1 MDEHQI
7 SELLRRAN
15 VIDVADL
22 PDPRESPEARRLL
35 ESILGNVAGAQ
46 GAPEAE
52 ALAPGSSVRA
62 SRSGRQRRR
71 RLAAIVVVAGA
82 AAAGAGVLA
91 LTLTGGSKPTRS
103 PFLVQAIRAPS
114 PSWGAYTRG
123 TTWSFG
129 DTTGNADS
137 HCVGL
142 ALTVFGCSGI
152 LSLPSAPAQAPS
164 ATAPVRTSSTVVV
177 EGGTAAQQRLLR
189 SVLSGMP
196 TTTIERIVISAT
208 GSHVSLRMTADDL
221 SMRSLWEEAL
231 VAGAFR
237 DLAQAADDAVK
248 VSLVNG
254 EASGVIPPGP
264 EKALTRAKL
273 GDAKTAREVF
283 ESAAAKIGEPLSAL
297 TIYQPDGVA
306 IAATFES
313 NDPASFLVKKM
324 PAFLAA
330 VGDRWRDYDGT
341 YIRLID
347 GSGATVWETSSAG
360 RISEG
365 SVGSREDLAACGP
378 VQSWGPYP
386 GPPPCSAK

>member
-35 ESILGNVAGAQ
+35 ESILGNVAGNRP
-46 GAPEAE
+46 APNAE
-52 ALAPGSSVRA
+52 TLARGRSVRA
-62 SRSGRQRRR
+62 RSGRQRRP
-71 RLAAIVVVAGA
+71 RLAPVFVAA
-82 AAAGAGVLA
+82 VAAAGIGVSA
-91 LTLTGGSKPTRS
+91 LMLTGGSKPARS

-114 PSWGAYTRG
+114 STWGGDTRN

-129 DTTGNADS
+129 AATGNADS

-142 ALTVFGCSGI
+142 PLIVFGCSGT
-152 LSLPSAPAQAPS
+152 LSLPSAPAQSP
-164 ATAPVRTSSTVVV
+164 ATTAAARTSSTVV
-177 EGGTAAQQRLLR
+177 EGGTTGQRNLL
-189 SVLSGMP
+189 SSILSRTQP
-196 TTTIERIVISAT
+196 NTIEKIVISTT
-208 GSHVSLRMTADDL
+208 GIDVSLRMTASDR
-221 SMRSLWEEAL
+221 SMRSLWEESL
-231 VAGAFR
+231 IAGAFR
-237 DLAQAADDAVK
+237 DLAQATSDSVK

-264 EKALTRAKL
+264 VKALPNAKP
-273 GDAKTAREVF
+273 GDAKAARERF
-283 ESAAAKIGEPLSAL
+283 ESAAARIGVPLSAL

-306 IAATFES
+306 VAATFQS
-313 NDPASFLVKKM
+313 DDAASFLVRKL

-330 VGDRWRDYDGT
+330 VGDPWRDYDGT
-341 YIRLID
+341 YIRVIG

-365 SVGSREDLAACGP
+365 SVGSREDLASCGP
-378 VQSWGPYP
+378 VQGWGRDPS
-386 GPPPCSAK
+386 PPPCSVK